1 MTLVFALHYLG
12 IIILGGDFMKI
23 IFDIF
28 LSIFKIGAFTFG
40 GGYAMIPLIEEEVVN
55 NKGWLSKEEFVDILI
70 VAQSL
75 PGALAVNTSIFLG
88 YKISGILGAIT
99 TLIAVILPSFFII
112 LIIAIFFMQF
122 RDNYYI
128 NAAFQGITAAV
139 PILVLVGAIS
149 LSRGLSK
156 NLRTILTII
165 IALIALMF
173 FNIHPVLVVVISG
186 VYGAIFLRE
195 KVS

>member
-1 MTLVFALHYLG
+1 
-12 IIILGGDFMKI
+12 MKKLI
-23 IFDIF
+23 ELFI
-28 LSIFKIGAFTFG
+28 SIFKIGDFTFG

>member
-1 MTLVFALHYLG
+1 
-12 IIILGGDFMKI
+12 
-23 IFDIF
+23 
-28 LSIFKIGAFTFG
+28 
-40 GGYAMIPLIEEEVVN
+40 
-55 NKGWLSKEEFVDILI
+55 
-70 VAQSL
+70 
-75 PGALAVNTSIFLG
+75 
-88 YKISGILGAIT
+88 
-99 TLIAVILPSFFII
+99 
-112 LIIAIFFMQF
+112 MQF

-165 IALIALMF
+165 IALIALIF

>member
-1 MTLVFALHYLG
+1 
-12 IIILGGDFMKI
+12 MKKLI
-23 IFDIF
+23 ELFI
-28 LSIFKIGAFTFG
+28 SIFKIGAFTFG

-122 RDNYYI
+122 RNNYYI

-139 PILVLVGAIS
+139 PMLVLVGAIS

>member
-1 MTLVFALHYLG
+1 
-12 IIILGGDFMKI
+12 MKKLI
-23 IFDIF
+23 ELFI
-28 LSIFKIGAFTFG
+28 SIFKIGAFTFG
-40 GGYAMIPLIEEEVVN
+40 GGYEMIPLIEEEVVN

>member
-1 MTLVFALHYLG
+1 
-12 IIILGGDFMKI
+12 MKKLI
-23 IFDIF
+23 ELFI
-28 LSIFKIGAFTFG
+28 SIFKIGAFTFG

-149 LSRGLSK
+149 LSRGLSN

>member
-1 MTLVFALHYLG
+1 
-12 IIILGGDFMKI
+12 MKKLI
-23 IFDIF
+23 ELFI
-28 LSIFKIGAFTFG
+28 SIFKIGAFTFG

-99 TLIAVILPSFFII
+99 ALMAVILPSFFII

>member
-1 MTLVFALHYLG
+1 
-12 IIILGGDFMKI
+12 MKKLI
-23 IFDIF
+23 ELFI
-28 LSIFKIGAFTFG
+28 SIFKIGAFTFG

-99 TLIAVILPSFFII
+99 ALMAVILPSFFII

-122 RDNYYI
+122 RNNYYI

-139 PILVLVGAIS
+139 PMLVLVGAIS
-149 LSRGLSK
+149 LSKGLSK

-186 VYGAIFLRE
+186 VYGAIFLSE

>member
-1 MTLVFALHYLG
+1 
-12 IIILGGDFMKI
+12 MKKLI
-23 IFDIF
+23 ELFI
-28 LSIFKIGAFTFG
+28 SIFKIGAFTFG

-55 NKGWLSKEEFVDILI
+55 NKCWLSKEEFVDILI

>member
-1 MTLVFALHYLG
+1 MK
-12 IIILGGDFMKI
+12 KI
-23 IFDIF
+23 IELFI
-28 LSIFKIGAFTFG
+28 SIFKIGAFTFG